1 MIEIGSLAGWITA
14 GSATALLAIVLGFII
29 QLRAGNRAARKI
41 EIDADGSLRGDLL
54 SRIKDLEEQAS
65 HGQQRLDSALENE
78 KRRCDAELASIR
90 LDFQKQIDGI
100 MRQFLSFQV
109 AIAQGMPPM
118 KRSPEI
124 DDALESLK
132 EQMKGPAGK

>member
-1 MIEIGSLAGWITA
+1 VIEIGSVAGWVTA
-14 GSATALLAIVLGFII
+14 ATSSTLLAVVLGFII
-29 QLRAGNRAARKI
+29 QLRAGNRASRKI

-54 SRIKDLEEQAS
+54 GRIRDLEEQAS
-65 HGQQRLDSALENE
+65 QSQQRLDSALADE
-78 KRRCDAELASIR
+78 KRRCDAELASMR

-100 MRQFLSFQV
+100 MRQFLAFQV

-124 DDALESLK
+124 DGALESLK
-132 EQMKGPAGK
+132 EQMKGEGK